1 MSPPFKDRTGESKVI
16 EHQVNVVQS
25 NSIPKAGDTPYMH
38 LLFLSSLV
46 LLSLSAVNTD
56 HFPPWTA
63 FHSEAPAFASS
74 ALLLVAVAVAGRVRL
89 TAGVILLVALLVS
102 VWLQWSIGVVNFA
115 GDAWV
120 VTAYLLAFA
129 AAWLWG
135 VQSHDRHIYMEV
147 LTKLGWTLIAMAL
160 FTSFV
165 VLAQWLRVESY
176 WADWMNYGGLTR
188 RSIGNLGQPNLT
200 GTLLLMGVA
209 ATGVSVIRGGMSR
222 WVGWLL
228 VLVFG
233 WCVVLTQSRTA
244 LLSTTAMVSLLW
256 LAAWKRN
263 ELKKFRVD
271 SVVFLVYVLMGSW
284 LLQQVEW
291 DVGKTGIGQSEMLS
305 AGLRPLLWEQLLR
318 GLLQSPW
325 LGYGWLQTAA
335 AQQAGAI
342 HLSGL
347 EQASFAHN
355 AILDLLIWVGLP
367 AGIAALIL
375 TANWAWSRLQRL
387 DLGDPAAAGLFLI
400 VPLLVH
406 MQLEL
411 PHTYAFF
418 LVPAGIVL
426 GAFDSATTSAPNH
439 GLQIARSFVGVL
451 AVAAVTLYAALLYDY
466 MIAEEDFRVN
476 RFENRRLG
484 VTPSEYEYPELTL
497 LTQLDTMLKAM
508 RLRAEPGMLEA
519 DLNTLARTSR
529 RYTWAPML
537 YRTALAHALNHRP
550 AEAEHHLRLIKH
562 MFRADIYAEGRQ
574 AWLDMQQTRYPQLAQ
589 VVLP

>member
-1 MSPPFKDRTGESKVI
+1 MSQPLKDRTGESEGIK
-16 EHQVNVVQS
+16 HQVNVAQS
-25 NSIPKAGDTPYMH
+25 NSVFKAGATPYMR

-46 LLSLSAVNTD
+46 LLSLSAVNAD
-56 HFPPWTA
+56 HFPPWTS

-74 ALLLVAVAVAGRVRL
+74 ALLLVAVAVTARVRL

-102 VWLQWSIGVVNFA
+102 VWLQWAIGVVNFG

-120 VTAYLLAFA
+120 ATAYLLAFV

-147 LTKLGWTLIAMAL
+147 LTLLGRALITMAL

-165 VLAQWLRVESY
+165 ALAQWLRVDSY
-176 WADWMNYGGLTR
+176 WAGWMNYGGLTR

-209 ATGVSVIRGGMSR
+209 AAGISVIKGGMSR

-244 LLSTTAMVSLLW
+244 LLSTTVMVSLLW

-263 ELKKFRVD
+263 ELKRFRVD
-271 SVVFLVYVLMGSW
+271 SVVFLLYVLMGSW

-291 DVGKTGIGQSEMLS
+291 DVGKTGIGQSQMLS
-305 AGLRPLLWEQLLR
+305 AGLRPLLWEQLLL

-355 AILDLLIWVGLP
+355 AALDLLIWIGLP
-367 AGIAALIL
+367 AGIAVLLLI
-375 TANWAWSRLQRL
+375 AKWAWSRLQRL
-387 DLGDPAAAGLFLI
+387 DPGDPAAAGLFLI

-426 GAFDSATTSAPNH
+426 GAFDSATTPDPNH
-439 GLQIARSFVGVL
+439 GLQLDRSSVAVL
-451 AVAAVTLYAALLYDY
+451 AGIAVTLYAALTYDY
-466 MIAEEDFRVN
+466 MIVEEDYRVN

-484 VTPSEYEYPELTL
+484 FTPPEYKYPELTL
-497 LTQLDTMLKAM
+497 LTQLDTMLRAM
-508 RLRAEPGMLEA
+508 RLRAVPGMPEA
-519 DLNTLARTSR
+519 DLNMLATTSR

-550 AEAEHHLRLIKH
+550 AEAEHYLRLIKH
-562 MFRADIYAEGRQ
+562 MFPADIYAEGRR